1 MRRQISIK
9 WGTLCVI
16 LSILMLAP
24 VLAQSKEKGK
34 SQDDIIVTCP
44 KPHQCVASPLA
55 VQGKARGSWFFEA
68 TFPISLV
75 DEQGNQLATSTARAK
90 SDWMTKEYVPFEG
103 KLDFTVAKATKAKL
117 VLQNDNPSG
126 LPENARKK
134 EIPLTLVP
142 KK

>member
-1 MRRQISIK
+1 
-9 WGTLCVI
+9 
-16 LSILMLAP
+16 
-24 VLAQSKEKGK
+24 
-34 SQDDIIVTCP
+34 
-44 KPHQCVASPLA
+44 
-55 VQGKARGSWFFEA
+55 
-68 TFPISLV
+68 
-75 DEQGNQLATSTARAK
+75 
-90 SDWMTKEYVPFEG
+90 MTKEYVPFDG

>member
-1 MRRQISIK
+1 MKRQICIK
-9 WGTLCVI
+9 WGAVWVI
-16 LSILMLAP
+16 LSIFMLAP
-24 VLAQSKEKGK
+24 LLALAKEKGK
-34 SQDDIIVTCP
+34 SQEDIIVTCP
-44 KPHQCVASPLA
+44 KPHQCVTSPLA

-75 DEQGNQLATSTARAK
+75 DAQGNQLATSTARAQ

-103 KLDFTVAKATKAKL
+103 KLDFTVTKATKAKL

-126 LPENARKK
+126 LPENAKKK

>member
-16 LSILMLAP
+16 LSILMLSP
-24 VLAQSKEKGK
+24 VLAQAKEKGK
-34 SQDDIIVTCP
+34 SQEDIIVTCP
-44 KPHQCVASPLA
+44 KPHQCVTSPLA

-75 DEQGNQLATSTARAK
+75 DAQGNQLATSTARAQ

-103 KLDFTVAKATKAKL
+103 KLDFTVTKATKAKL

-126 LPENARKK
+126 LPENAKKK
-134 EIPLTLVP
+134 EIPLILIP